1 MKISNQKSLIGYSR
15 QTAFKYISEDKPIY
29 CLSQEL
35 TPQQGFKD
43 GRPTG
48 EIVSYKLWCSQE
60 GLPPFEV
67 KVQDKLD
74 LPPYLT
80 EISFI
85 DLEACEIKNNVYF
98 KALSLA
104 VSK

>member
-1 MKISNQKSLIGYSR
+1 MKISMNRTSVGYTR

-35 TPQQGFKD
+35 TPQQSFKD

-48 EIVSYKLWCSQE
+48 EIVAYKLWCSQE

-67 KVQDKLD
+67 KLQDKLE

-80 EISFI
+80 KISFV

-98 KALSLA
+98 KASAFA